1 MNRKD
6 SMGHMIAHVVIQ
18 IGNQA
23 GTKAEPSPNQ
33 RNICL

>member
-1 MNRKD
+1 MNWKD
-6 SMGHMIAHVVIQ
+6 GIGHMIAHVVIQ

-23 GTKAEPSPNQ
+23 RTKAELSPNQ